1 MPLCKHEFGDKSA
14 FFVWFL
20 ERIMRFLLLFFRI
33 FQHQKTIQTI
43 IFQSKSKVKAW
54 TFNEVL
60 YLEFKGLI
68 LLRNIVTHWLCDD
81 CDVCFLCLLL
91 VKVMAWAPYFSIDFL
106 RFECCEKHFLRNFTW
121 FLWILYHIYALIIC
135 ISDAERFVH
144 HQILTK
150 QMAPTF

>member
-1 MPLCKHEFGDKSA
+1 MIFRANNEVS
-14 FFVWFL
+14 VVV
-20 ERIMRFLLLFFRI
+20 FRI
-33 FQHQKTIQTI
+33 FQHQKPIQI
-43 IFQSKSKVKAW
+43 MIFSIKIKLKVW
-54 TFNEVL
+54 TFNEEL

-91 VKVMAWAPYFSIDFL
+91 GLGSIFFYRFSAFWMLREAFL
-106 RFECCEKHFLRNFTW
+106 RYFTW

>member
-1 MPLCKHEFGDKSA
+1 MIFRANNEVS
-14 FFVWFL
+14 VVV
-20 ERIMRFLLLFFRI
+20 FRI
-33 FQHQKTIQTI
+33 FQHQKSIQI
-43 IFQSKSKVKAW
+43 MIFSIKIKLKVW
-54 TFNEVL
+54 TFNEEL

-68 LLRNIVTHWLCDD
+68 LLGNIVTHWLCDD

-91 VKVMAWAPYFSIDFL
+91 VKVMAWALYFSIDFL
-106 RFECCEKHFLRNFTW
+106 RFECFEKHFLRNFTW